1 MLRIR
6 DLTNEHLAFGV
17 ATSSYQIE
25 GGVHADGRGRSI
37 WDTFAATPGAVDDGT
52 DGSVA
57 CDSYHRLDDD
67 LAVIFDLGVPLYR
80 FSVAWPRVQPDGRG
94 PVNAAGL
101 DYYERLVD
109 GLLGHDV
116 TPLLTLYHWDLPQ
129 PLEDAGGW
137 PNRDTADRFADY
149 AVLVHDRLGDRVG
162 TWTTHNEPWCA
173 AFLGYAAGVHAP
185 GRREPAAA
193 YAAAHHLLL
202 GHGLAARA
210 LRAAD
215 PGLEIG
221 IVLNLSPAYVDQP
234 GAEEAAQVV
243 DLVQNRLWLDAL
255 LHGHYP
261 AALVARVP
269 ELADPTLV
277 RDGDLATIAAPL
289 DWMGV
294 NYYTPF
300 RVGLPQPDAHA
311 SVGQATDAYP
321 GAPACSFRPRPPLT
335 TMGWEVHPDSLRS
348 LLVDVSREAAG
359 VPLMVTENG
368 VAYPDTAR
376 ADDGS
381 VVDDDRVAY
390 LRDHITAVRQA
401 QAEGADV
408 RGYVAWSLMDNFE
421 WGEGYTQLFGLVAVD
436 PGTLRRVPKRSYR
449 YFQELVRS
457 EPVSPG

>member
-6 DLTNEHLAFGV
+6 DLSNDHLAFGV

-25 GGVHADGRGRSI
+25 GGVGADGRGRSI
-37 WDTFAATPGAVDDGT
+37 WDTFAATRGTVVDGT

-67 LAVIFDLGVPLYR
+67 LALIADLGVPLYR

-109 GLLGHDV
+109 GLLGRGV

-137 PNRDTADRFADY
+137 PNRDTADRFAEY

-215 PGLEIG
+215 PGLEVG

-234 GAEEAAQVV
+234 GAETAAEVV

-261 AALVARVP
+261 QALVARVP
-269 ELADPTLV
+269 ELADPALV
-277 RDGDLATIAAPL
+277 RDGDLATVSVPL

-294 NYYTPF
+294 NFYTPF
-300 RVGLPQPDAHA
+300 RVGLAQPDAVGG
-311 SVGQATDAYP
+311 VGQATDAYP

-359 VPLMVTENG
+359 IPLVVTENG
-368 VAYPDTAR
+368 AAYPDAGL
-376 ADDGS
+376 ADDGG
-381 VVDDDRVAY
+381 VADDDRVAY
-390 LRDHITAVRQA
+390 LRDHIAAVREA

-421 WGEGYTQLFGLVAVD
+421 WAEGYTQLFGLVSVE

-449 YFQELVRS
+449 YLQDVVRA
-457 EPVSPG
+457 EPVSRG